1 MGLRDTGTVND
12 AATAG
17 AGRGTPITR
26 DPWDTGPRNPNS
38 FFGPGQGS
46 NYVPAKIGAY
56 ATPEPPRRN
65 KTDLKITLTPDPVS
79 GGGSRCP
86 FGELT
91 SIPDT
96 DPPETGILGGIIHCG
111 DKNFA
116 VPNKEINLASDG
128 VTLIYLEIDVTANID
143 DAGEILLPGIETS
156 SETDPAT
163 FWESDAWAAGPPATQ
178 YPDNTRPVV
187 STGIGKII
195 VPIGKLTIADGAA
208 TLEPVG
214 CGNITISHCGGTL
227 TAARG

>member
-1 MGLRDTGTVND
+1 MPQKGGSVEHSIREIINFIRASRVTSVRGGLLRESPNGTTIQID
-12 AATAG
+12 
-17 AGRGTPITR
+17 
-26 DPWDTGPRNPNS
+26 
-38 FFGPGQGS
+38 
-46 NYVPAKIGAY
+46 
-56 ATPEPPRRN
+56 
-65 KTDLKITLTPDPVS
+65 
-79 GGGSRCP
+79 GGGGGSKIVSRCP